1 MTYGPDP
8 GTPAGQPAPYQGQP
22 PYGPQG
28 QPPYGPP
35 EPPGYFMGRK
45 LAGWGARVGA
55 SLLDSLFIA
64 APTLV
69 IVGLAFV
76 PLLLATRGLGPDEQP
91 NGVAVTVTV
100 VLFCLAFV
108 VQLGLTIYSRYYL
121 QGTTGQSWGKR
132 VMHLRLVRMA
142 DGQPI
147 GGGMA
152 FVRDIAHTVDG
163 LICYI
168 GYLMPLWDDRRQTVA
183 DKMLNTVVLDERG

>member
-8 GTPAGQPAPYQGQP
+8 GTPAGQPVPYQYQGQP
-22 PYGPQG
+22 SYAAA
-28 QPPYGPP
+28 

-45 LAGWGARVGA
+45 LASWGARVGA
-55 SLLDSLFIA
+55 YLLDSLFVA

-69 IVGLAFV
+69 IAGLAFV
-76 PLLLATRGLGPDEQP
+76 PLAIASAGLGPNEQP
-91 NGVAVTVTV
+91 SSVAIAATV
-100 VLFCLAFV
+100 VLACVAFLV
-108 VQLGLTIYSRYYL
+108 ELGLVIYSRYYL
-121 QGTTGQSWGKR
+121 QGRTGQSWGKR

-152 FVRDIAHTVDG
+152 FVRDIAHIVDG
-163 LICYI
+163 LICYV

-183 DKMLNTVVLDERG
+183 DKMLNTVVLDER